1 VWCSPEVTV
10 TTGKP
15 YREIVRV
22 AQERKADV
30 IVMGVHGRGVID
42 RWLFGSTANHVI
54 RQASCPVMTLRA

>member
-1 VWCSPEVTV
+1 VHADVQVTA
-10 TTGKP
+10 GKP

-22 AQERKADV
+22 AKDTDANL

-54 RQASCPVMTLRA
+54 RQATCPVLTLRG